1 MHFSFS
7 LQPICSSRL
16 FNLFSVLLV
25 LLPLLS
31 ASAQSG
37 GGVDQTGT
45 GGRHTIQG
53 RIYFPSGRRSDTRVK
68 VKLENFNAGELSV
81 LSDPNGS
88 FVFRGLESG
97 SYIVVVMPVKPTRLQ
112 GSLSILTQTA
122 QTPVAE

>member
-45 GGRHTIQG
+45 GGQNTIQG
-53 RIYFPSGRRSDTRVK
+53 RIYFPSGRRSDARVM
-68 VKLENFNAGELSV
+68 VKLQSHNSGELSV
-81 LSDPNGS
+81 LSDANGS
-88 FVFRGLESG
+88 FSFRGLAPG
-97 SYIVVVMPVKPTRLQ
+97 SYTVVIDGGEDYETVTEAVYIETVGNNSR
-112 GSLSILTQTA
+112 
-122 QTPVAE
+122 